1 MFATVAEM
9 SSLCCY
15 VELGRRK
22 VCVCVC
28 VCERER
34 EREGEILQWGK
45 SRQVIA

>member
-22 VCVCVC
+22 VWVCVCVC
-28 VCERER
+28 VRERER
-34 EREGEILQWGK
+34 ERERFCNGEK
-45 SRQVIA
+45 TDR